1 VNLAQWE
8 NFSHACFDRT
18 RRGPDSV
25 HGTELANTIRMPAA
39 LSHARTDRRRAG
51 FTLVEVMIAS
61 ALLGMSLIVMF
72 GFQSGALRSN
82 MNARRLTDCTY
93 LAQAQLERLV
103 SLDWQSAATP
113 SDLTDGGTDPTTLD
127 EYAKL
132 EYPSAP
138 APVNVTN
145 ETTATW
151 LTPVLY
157 TVTWDATD
165 VDDDDTMVLVRVRCT
180 YDDTTFNTKHGTT
193 ISSLRFRDS

>member
-1 VNLAQWE
+1 MVSQWE
-8 NFSHACFDRT
+8 NCSHMHP
-18 RRGPDSV
+18 RGMGRGARPV
-25 HGTELANTIRMPAA
+25 RGTKLAFTSRMTAL
-39 LSHARTDRRRAG
+39 LSHARTERRRAG

-93 LAQAQLERLV
+93 LAQAQMERLV

-113 SDLTDGGTDPTTLD
+113 SDLTDGGTDPTTLG
-127 EYAKL
+127 EYARL

-138 APVNVTN
+138 TPVNVTN
-145 ETTATW
+145 DTTATW
-151 LTPVLY
+151 LKPVLY

-165 VDDDDTMVLVRVRCT
+165 MDDDDTMVLVRVRCT
-180 YDDTTFNTKHGTT
+180 YDDTTFSTKHGTT